1 MVSFTSNLASRDGS
15 SFKKDFLN
23 IDRNNLLNKVNAN
36 ACFAKPADDNEWK
49 NVPESVKG
57 AIWMGCREVVWQA
70 EQHVAVKITEY
81 YPICGRVYYNY
92 YNDASKWGSWTSVS
106 PIYNKVVT
114 VNNTN
119 KISIPVEGLKQG
131 AYAIVAF
138 VTGNPPDYWITS
150 VNTVDGAIIVH
161 SNKAVTGQFN
171 VNYLI
176 GGK

>member
-1 MVSFTSNLASRDGS
+1 M
-15 SFKKDFLN
+15 N

-36 ACFAKPADDNEWK
+36 ACFAKPSADDEWK

-57 AIWMGCREVVWQA
+57 AIWMGYREVVWQA
-70 EQHVAVKITEY
+70 EQHVAVRITEY

-92 YNDASKWGSWTSVS
+92 YNDASKWGSWVSLS

-119 KISIPVEGLKQG
+119 KINIPVEGLKQG

-138 VTGNPPDYWITS
+138 C
-150 VNTVDGAIIVH
+150 H
-161 SNKAVTGQFN
+161 R
-171 VNYLI
+171 
-176 GGK
+176 